1 MRLLRIATLAC
12 AAGAIA
18 TTFVAACLDVEEVF
32 VPPRDA
38 AASDGAPCLACLL
51 GDPAQGGCA
60 DKIDTCEKDSRC
72 QTVYTCMATTGCFE
86 RVQLDDKIACT
97 LPCLQE
103 AGILTVNDPVV
114 ETLLV
119 VVQCGQKGCT
129 LECNLPEAGI
139 DLDGF

>member
-1 MRLLRIATLAC
+1 MRLLRIATLAF
-12 AAGAIA
+12 AVAGAIVLA
-18 TTFVAACLDVEEVF
+18 AACLDVDDIF
-32 VPPRDA
+32 VPPREA
-38 AASDGAPCLACLL
+38 AVTDGAPCLACLL

-60 DKIDTCEKDSRC
+60 DKIATCEKDPRC
-72 QTVYTCMATTGCFE
+72 DTVYTCMATTGCFE
-86 RVQLDDKIACT
+86 RGALDDKIACT

-114 ETLLV
+114 DTLLA

-129 LECNLPEAGI
+129 KECNLPDAGL